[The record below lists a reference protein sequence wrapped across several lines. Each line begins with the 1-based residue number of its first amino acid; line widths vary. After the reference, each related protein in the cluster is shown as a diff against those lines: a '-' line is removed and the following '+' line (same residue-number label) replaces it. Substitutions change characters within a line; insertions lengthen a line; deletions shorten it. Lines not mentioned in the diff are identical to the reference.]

1 MFREANVLSRRNRP
15 TTKSYRAAVKRIVL
29 NLQAQHDLTDG
40 ELAERLGCSAG
51 TVKNARNEAGNL
63 DGVTLL
69 NAEYEF
75 GSGAID
81 PVMELGGSRA
91 VPKGA
96 HCDSD
101 FNPAL
106 PLSQALTAII
116 ATQHEN
122 SPGGPRTLSE
132 EVAPIMQQLRE
143 ARATLD
149 RLILMGERA

>member
-1 MFREANVLSRRNRP
+1 MLRQGNVLSRRNRP
-15 TTKSYRAAVKRIVL
+15 TTKSYRTAVKRIVL

-51 TVKNARNEAGNL
+51 TVKNARNEANNL
-63 DGVTLL
+63 DGVTLA
-69 NAEYEF
+69 NIEYEF
-75 GSGAID
+75 GPGAID
-81 PVMELGGSRA
+81 PFMSLAGSRA
-91 VPKGA
+91 VPEGA

-101 FNPAL
+101 FNAAL

-122 SPGGPRTLSE
+122 SPGGPRTLAE
-132 EVAPIMQQLRE
+132 EVAPIIQQLRE

>member
-1 MFREANVLSRRNRP
+1 MFRQGNVLSRRNRP
-15 TTKSYRAAVKRIVL
+15 TTKSYRTAVKRIVL
-29 NLQAQHDLTDG
+29 NLQAQHDLTDA

-51 TVKNARNEAGNL
+51 TVKNARNEANNL
-63 DGVTLL
+63 DGVTLA
-69 NAEYEF
+69 NIEYEF
-75 GSGAID
+75 GPGAID
-81 PVMELGGSRA
+81 PFMSLAGSRA
-91 VPKGA
+91 VPEGA

-122 SPGGPRTLSE
+122 SPGGPRTLGE

>member
-1 MFREANVLSRRNRP
+1 MIRTGNVLARRNRP
-15 TTKSYRAAVKRIVL
+15 TTKSYRTAVKKVVL
-29 NLQAQHDLTDG
+29 TLQAQHDLSDA
-40 ELAERLGCSAG
+40 ELAERLGCSAS

-63 DGVTLL
+63 DGVTLM

-75 GSGAID
+75 GPGAID
-81 PVMELGGSRA
+81 PVLSLSGSRA
-91 VPKGA
+91 VPEGA
-96 HCDSD
+96 HCDTD

-122 SPGGPRTLSE
+122 SPGGPRTVAE
-132 EVAPIMQQLRE
+132 EILPILQQLRE

-149 RLILMGERA
+149 RLIIMGERA